1 MMKLNKTI
9 VLFVVLIAALVMSC
23 KEHPVT
29 YQHVAVDS
37 LINIAY
43 QARNYDSIIS
53 LANLHQQEGSL
64 SSIEACYWRGYAYSR
79 MRKMRMAEMEWK
91 NAIAQTIE
99 TDADLAYYAQSAN
112 RLVGLL
118 YLKSDYGEAIRVAL
132 PAIRLLKIKD
142 YTMNNDYSNL
152 LTFMGSCELKLGHS
166 SDAARNFSQAWQ
178 AYQRLTH
185 ANHDIDS
192 YTSSIVGL
200 VTIVDAYIQTG
211 HYQEALDWTVH
222 LDDMLQECRQLP
234 GVRESYLDKQWA
246 RLCLYRASALEG
258 LGKKKEAAQSYKAAL
273 QTQYAKTGDGKVEAS
288 NYLMAAQRW
297 DEAADNLQV
306 MAEQL
311 ATYDF
316 KMSQE
321 TIHTYLLPKYLANVK
336 AHRLDSAIAV
346 GTWICQALDSAI
358 IWQKQDDA
366 AELAT
371 IYETQQK
378 ENELMEQR
386 SNLSDQ
392 RLLTVYITLVL
403 VILGFGLFIFFHH
416 RSAMRL
422 EKAYNELARA
432 NTRAEESSRMK
443 SDFIQQIS
451 HEIRTPLNILS
462 GFTQLLTMPDMKYDK
477 ATLDNIKE
485 QITEN
490 TDRITNL
497 VNKMLELSEAKNHS
511 DIECTDDVTVT
522 QITSD
527 AVNASGISDAGHLT
541 FSMIVSPEAE
551 QVHILTNLQAASRAL
566 AQVLDNARKFT
577 APAESRQHEKLTDHQ
592 QKVVLRISVS
602 SNRLFFSV
610 EDTGIGIPHKE
621 AERIF
626 DEFVQ
631 LDEFYEGTGIGLTV
645 ARSLARR
652 IGGNIMLDTAYI
664 GGSRFVLTLPVNKL
678 AMGAKITKK

>member
-1 MMKLNKTI
+1 MMKLTRTI
-9 VLFVVLIAALVMSC
+9 ILLVALTAVLFMSC
-23 KEHPVT
+23 KEHHVT
-29 YQHVAVDS
+29 HHHVAVDS

-43 QARNYDSIIS
+43 QTRNYDSILS
-53 LANLHQQEGSL
+53 LADLHQQEGTL

-79 MRKMRMAEMEWK
+79 LRKIRMAEIEWK
-91 NAIAQTIE
+91 KAVAHTIE
-99 TDADLAYYAQSAN
+99 TDEDLVFYAQSAN
-112 RLVGLL
+112 RLAGLL
-118 YLKSDYGEAIRVAL
+118 YLKAEYGQVIKVAL
-132 PAIRLLKIKD
+132 PAIQLLKEKD
-142 YTMNNDYSNL
+142 YTTNNDYFNL
-152 LTFMGSCELKLGHS
+152 LTFMGCCELKLDHASG
-166 SDAARNFSQAWQ
+166 AAHNFSQVLKG
-178 AYQRLTH
+178 YQQITQ
-185 ANHDIDS
+185 ANHHIDS

-211 HYQEALDWTVH
+211 HYSEALEWIDH
-222 LDDMLQECRQLP
+222 LDSMLQECRQLP
-234 GVRESYLDKQWA
+234 GVRELYVDKQWA
-246 RLCLYRASALEG
+246 RICLYRASALEG
-258 LGKKKEAAQSYKAAL
+258 LGKKAEAAKAYNLAL
-273 QTQYAKTGDGKVEAS
+273 QTQYAKTGDGKVES
-288 NYLMAAQRW
+288 SSYLMAAHRW

-306 MAEQL
+306 LAAQL

-316 KMSQE
+316 RMTQE
-321 TIHTYLLPKYLANVK
+321 TIHTYLLPKYFANVK
-336 AHRLDSAIAV
+336 ANRLDSAIAV

-358 IWQKQDDA
+358 VWQKHDDA

-386 SNLSDQ
+386 SNLSDM

-403 VILGFGLFIFFHH
+403 VILGFGLFIFFRH
-416 RSAMRL
+416 RAAVRL
-422 EKAYNELARA
+422 EKAYYDLERA
-432 NTRAEESSRMK
+432 NMRAEESSRMK

-462 GFTQLLTMPDMKYDK
+462 GYTQLLAMPDMTYDK

-497 VNKMLELSEAKNHS
+497 VNKMLELSEAKNRS
-511 DIECTDDVTVT
+511 DIECNDDVTPL
-522 QITSD
+522 QI
-527 AVNASGISDAGHLT
+527 AVEAIGISGVDNASHLT
-541 FSMIVSPEAE
+541 FSMIASPECE
-551 QVHILTNLQAASRAL
+551 EVHVQTNLQAAARAL
-566 AQVLDNARKFT
+566 SQVLDNARKFT
-577 APAESRQHEKLTDHQ
+577 IPSESRQHEKPTDHQ

-602 SNRLFFSV
+602 SSRLFFSV

-652 IGGNIMLDTAYI
+652 IGGDIMLDTAYI
-664 GGSRFVLTLPVNKL
+664 GGSRFVLTLPVNK
-678 AMGAKITKK
+678 

>member
-1 MMKLNKTI
+1 MMKLTKTI
-9 VLFVVLIAALVMSC
+9 VLFVVLIAALFTSC
-23 KEHPVT
+23 KEQRVT
-29 YQHVAVDS
+29 PQHVAVDS

-43 QARNYDSIIS
+43 QARNYDSILS
-53 LANLHQQEGSL
+53 LANLHQREGIL
-64 SSIEACYWRGYAYSR
+64 SNIEACYWRGYAYSR
-79 MRKMRMAEMEWK
+79 LRKMRMAEMEWK
-91 NAIAQTIE
+91 NAVAQTIE
-99 TDADLAYYAQSAN
+99 TDDDLAFYAQSAN

-118 YLKSDYGEAIRVAL
+118 YLKADYAEAIRVAL
-132 PAIRLLKIKD
+132 PAIRLLKEKQ
-142 YTMNNDYSNL
+142 YTMNSDYSNL
-152 LTFMGSCELKLGHS
+152 LTFIGSCELKLGHPA
-166 SDAARNFSQAWQ
+166 DAARNFSQAWQ
-178 AYQRLTH
+178 AYQQITK
-185 ANHDIDS
+185 ASHDIDS

-222 LDDMLQECRQLP
+222 LDNMLQECRQLP
-234 GVRESYLDKQWA
+234 GVRESYIDKQWA
-246 RLCLYRASALEG
+246 RVCLYRASALEG
-258 LGKKKEAAQSYKAAL
+258 LGKKREAAQSYQAAL
-273 QTQYAKTGDGKVEAS
+273 QTQYAKTGDGKIEAS
-288 NYLMAAQRW
+288 NYLMEAQRW
-297 DEAADNLQV
+297 NEAADNLQV
-306 MAEQL
+306 MADQL

-316 KMSQE
+316 KMTQE

-346 GTWICQALDSAI
+346 GTWICEALDSAI
-358 IWQKQDDA
+358 VWQKRDDA

-386 SNLSDQ
+386 SSLSDQ

-403 VILGFGLFIFFHH
+403 VILGFGLFIFFRH
-416 RSAMRL
+416 RAAVRL
-422 EKAYNELARA
+422 EKAYYDLERA
-432 NTRAEESSRMK
+432 NIRAEESSRMK

-462 GFTQLLTMPDMKYDK
+462 GFTQLLTMPDMKYDE
-477 ATLDNIKE
+477 A
-485 QITEN
+485 ITEN

-511 DIECTDDVTVT
+511 DIECNDDVTAM
-522 QITSD
+522 QI
-527 AVNASGISDAGHLT
+527 ASEAICASNINDAGHLT
-541 FSMIVSPEAE
+541 FNMTVSPEAE
-551 QVHILTNLQAASRAL
+551 QVRLHTNLQAAARAL
-566 AQVLDNARKFT
+566 EQVLDNARKFT

-602 SNRLFFSV
+602 SSRLFFSV

-652 IGGNIMLDTAYI
+652 IGGDIILDTAYI
-664 GGSRFVLTLPVNKL
+664 GGSRFVLTLPVSNQ
-678 AMGAKITKK
+678 AS

>member
-1 MMKLNKTI
+1 MMKLNKSIILLVALTAM
-9 VLFVVLIAALVMSC
+9 LFSSC
-23 KEHPVT
+23 REHHVA
-29 YQHVAVDS
+29 QHHVAVDS

-43 QARNYDSIIS
+43 QARNYDSILS
-53 LANLHQQEGSL
+53 LADLHQQEGTL
-64 SSIEACYWRGYAYSR
+64 SNIEACYWRGYAYSR
-79 MRKMRMAEMEWK
+79 LRKIRMAEIEWK
-91 NAIAQTIE
+91 RAVAQTIE
-99 TDADLAYYAQSAN
+99 TDEDLIYYAQSAN
-112 RLVGLL
+112 RLTGLL
-118 YLKSDYGEAIRVAL
+118 YLKAEYGEAIQVAL
-132 PAIRLLKIKD
+132 PAIRLLKEKG
-142 YTMNNDYSNL
+142 YTMNNDYFNL
-152 LTFMGSCELKLGHS
+152 LTFIGSCELKLDHPEG
-166 SDAARNFSQAWQ
+166 AANNFVQVWQ
-178 AYQRLTH
+178 AYQQITKTVH
-185 ANHDIDS
+185 SINS

-200 VTIVDAYIQTG
+200 VTIVDAYIQTE
-211 HYQEALDWTVH
+211 HYQEALEWIDR
-222 LDDMLQECRQLP
+222 LDSMLQQCRELP
-234 GVRESYLDKQWA
+234 GVRESYIDKQWA
-246 RLCLYRASALEG
+246 RICLYRASALEG
-258 LGKKKEAAQSYKAAL
+258 LGKKAEA
-273 QTQYAKTGDGKVEAS
+273 
-288 NYLMAAQRW
+288 
-297 DEAADNLQV
+297 
-306 MAEQL
+306 
-311 ATYDF
+311 
-316 KMSQE
+316 
-321 TIHTYLLPKYLANVK
+321 KYFANVK
-336 AHRLDSAIAV
+336 ANRLDSAIAV

-358 IWQKQDDA
+358 VWQKHDDA

-386 SNLSDQ
+386 STLSDM

-403 VILGFGLFIFFHH
+403 VILVFGLFIFFRH
-416 RSAMRL
+416 RAAVRL
-422 EKAYNELARA
+422 EKAYYDLERA
-432 NTRAEESSRMK
+432 NVRAEESSRMK

-511 DIECTDDVTVT
+511 DIECNDEVTAQ
-522 QITSD
+522 QIASE
-527 AVNASGISDAGHLT
+527 AVSASGIDEAGHLT
-541 FSMIVSPEAE
+541 FSIIMSPDVS
-551 QVHILTNLQAASRAL
+551 QVTIHTNLRASARAL
-566 AQVLDNARKFT
+566 SQVLDNARKFT

-602 SNRLFFSV
+602 SDRMFFSV

-652 IGGNIMLDTAYI
+652 IGGDIMLDTAYI
-664 GGSRFVLTLPVNKL
+664 GGSRFVLTLPVNKQ
-678 AMGAKITKK
+678 AS

>member
-1 MMKLNKTI
+1 MKLTRTI
-9 VLFVVLIAALVMSC
+9 ILLVALTAVLFMSC
-23 KEHPVT
+23 KEHHVT
-29 YQHVAVDS
+29 HHHVAVDS

-43 QARNYDSIIS
+43 QTRNYDSILS
-53 LANLHQQEGSL
+53 LADLHQQEGTL

-79 MRKMRMAEMEWK
+79 LRKIRMAEIEWK
-91 NAIAQTIE
+91 KAVAHTIE
-99 TDADLAYYAQSAN
+99 TDEDLVFYAQSAN
-112 RLVGLL
+112 RLAGLL
-118 YLKSDYGEAIRVAL
+118 YLKAEYGQVIKVAL
-132 PAIRLLKIKD
+132 PAIQLLKEKD
-142 YTMNNDYSNL
+142 YTTNNDYFNL
-152 LTFMGSCELKLGHS
+152 LTFMGCCELKLDHASG
-166 SDAARNFSQAWQ
+166 AAHNFSQVSKG
-178 AYQRLTH
+178 YQQITQ
-185 ANHDIDS
+185 ANHHIDS

-211 HYQEALDWTVH
+211 HYSEALEWIDH
-222 LDDMLQECRQLP
+222 LDRMLQECRQLP
-234 GVRESYLDKQWA
+234 GVRESYVDKQWA
-246 RLCLYRASALEG
+246 RICLYRASALEG
-258 LGKKKEAAQSYKAAL
+258 LGKKAEAAKAYQAAL
-273 QTQYAKTGDGKVEAS
+273 KTQYAKTGDGKVEAS
-288 NYLMAAQRW
+288 SYLMTAHRW
-297 DEAADNLQV
+297 NEAADNLQV
-306 MAEQL
+306 LAAQL

-316 KMSQE
+316 RMTQE
-321 TIHTYLLPKYLANVK
+321 TIHTYLLPKYFANVK
-336 AHRLDSAIAV
+336 ANRLDSAIAV

-358 IWQKQDDA
+358 VWQKHDDA

-386 SNLSDQ
+386 SNLSDM

-403 VILGFGLFIFFHH
+403 VILVFGLFIFFRH
-416 RSAMRL
+416 RAAVRL
-422 EKAYNELARA
+422 EKAYYDLERA
-432 NTRAEESSRMK
+432 NMRAEESSRMK

-462 GFTQLLTMPDMKYDK
+462 GYTQLLAMPDMTYDK

-497 VNKMLELSEAKNHS
+497 VNKMLELSEAKNRS
-511 DIECTDDVTVT
+511 DIECNDDVTPL
-522 QITSD
+522 QI
-527 AVNASGISDAGHLT
+527 AVEAIGISGVDNASHLT
-541 FSMIVSPEAE
+541 FSMIASPECE
-551 QVHILTNLQAASRAL
+551 EVHVQTNLQAAARAL
-566 AQVLDNARKFT
+566 SQVLDNARKFT
-577 APAESRQHEKLTDHQ
+577 IPSESRQHEKPTDHQ

-602 SNRLFFSV
+602 SSRLFFSV

-652 IGGNIMLDTAYI
+652 IGGDIMLDTAYI
-664 GGSRFVLTLPVNKL
+664 GGSRFVLTLPVNK
-678 AMGAKITKK
+678 

>member
-1 MMKLNKTI
+1 MMKLTKTI
-9 VLFVVLIAALVMSC
+9 VLFVVLIAVLFTSC
-23 KEHPVT
+23 KEQRVT
-29 YQHVAVDS
+29 PQHVAVDS

-43 QARNYDSIIS
+43 QARNYDSILS
-53 LANLHQQEGSL
+53 LATLHQQEGTL

-79 MRKMRMAEMEWK
+79 LRKMRMAEMEWK
-91 NAIAQTIE
+91 NAVAQTIE
-99 TDADLAYYAQSAN
+99 TDDDLVFYAQSAN
-112 RLVGLL
+112 RLAGLL
-118 YLKSDYGEAIRVAL
+118 YLKADYAEAIRVAL
-132 PAIRLLKIKD
+132 PAIRLLEEKH

-152 LTFMGSCELKLGHS
+152 LTFVGSCELKLGHPA
-166 SDAARNFSQAWQ
+166 DAARNYDQAWQ
-178 AYQRLTH
+178 AYQQITQ
-185 ANHDIDS
+185 ANYNIDS

-211 HYQEALDWTVH
+211 HYQDALDWTTH
-222 LDDMLQECRQLP
+222 LGNMLQQCRQLP
-234 GVRESYLDKQWA
+234 GVRDAYIDKQWA

-258 LGKKKEAAQSYKAAL
+258 LGKKEEAAQSYQLAL

-288 NYLMAAQRW
+288 NYLMEAHRW
-297 DEAADNLQV
+297 NEAADNLQV
-306 MAEQL
+306 MAAQL
-311 ATYDF
+311 AKYDF

-336 AHRLDSAIAV
+336 ANRLDSAIAV
-346 GTWICQALDSAI
+346 GIWICEALDSAI
-358 IWQKQDDA
+358 VWQKRDDA

-378 ENELMEQR
+378 ENELMKQR
-386 SNLSDQ
+386 SSLSDL

-403 VILGFGLFIFFHH
+403 VILGFGLFIFFRH
-416 RSAMRL
+416 RAAVRL
-422 EKAYNELARA
+422 EKAYYDLERA
-432 NTRAEESSRMK
+432 NIRAEESSRMK

-462 GFTQLLTMPDMKYDK
+462 GFTQLLTMPDMKYDE
-477 ATLDNIKE
+477 ATLSNIKD

-511 DIECTDDVTVT
+511 DIECNDEVTAQ
-522 QITSD
+522 QIASE
-527 AVNASGISDAGHLT
+527 AVSASGIDEAGHLT
-541 FSMIVSPEAE
+541 FSMIMSPEAE
-551 QVHILTNLQAASRAL
+551 KVLIQTNLQAAARAL
-566 AQVLDNARKFT
+566 SQVLDNARKFT

-602 SNRLFFSV
+602 TNRMFFSV

-652 IGGNIMLDTAYI
+652 IGGDIMLDTAYI
-664 GGSRFVLTLPVNKL
+664 GGSRFVLTLPVNNQ
-678 AMGAKITKK
+678 TS

>member
-1 MMKLNKTI
+1 MKLTRTI
-9 VLFVVLIAALVMSC
+9 ILLVALTAVLFMSC
-23 KEHPVT
+23 KEHHVT
-29 YQHVAVDS
+29 HHHVAVDS

-43 QARNYDSIIS
+43 QTRNYDSILS
-53 LANLHQQEGSL
+53 LADLHQQEGTL

-79 MRKMRMAEMEWK
+79 LRKIRMAEIEWK
-91 NAIAQTIE
+91 KAVAHTIE
-99 TDADLAYYAQSAN
+99 TDEDLVFYAQSAN
-112 RLVGLL
+112 RLAGLL
-118 YLKSDYGEAIRVAL
+118 YLKAEYGQVIKVAL
-132 PAIRLLKIKD
+132 PAIQLLKEKD
-142 YTMNNDYSNL
+142 YTTNNDYFNL
-152 LTFMGSCELKLGHS
+152 LTFMGCCELKLDHASG
-166 SDAARNFSQAWQ
+166 AAHNFSQVLKG
-178 AYQRLTH
+178 YQQITQ
-185 ANHDIDS
+185 ANHHIDS

-211 HYQEALDWTVH
+211 HYSEALEWIDH
-222 LDDMLQECRQLP
+222 LDSMLQECRQLP
-234 GVRESYLDKQWA
+234 GVRELYVDKQWA
-246 RLCLYRASALEG
+246 RICLYRASALEG
-258 LGKKKEAAQSYKAAL
+258 LGKKAEAAKAYQAAL
-273 QTQYAKTGDGKVEAS
+273 KTQYAKTGDGKVEAS
-288 NYLMAAQRW
+288 SYLMTAHRW
-297 DEAADNLQV
+297 NEAADNLQV
-306 MAEQL
+306 LAAQL

-316 KMSQE
+316 RMTQE
-321 TIHTYLLPKYLANVK
+321 TIHTYLLPKFFANVK
-336 AHRLDSAIAV
+336 ANRLDSAIAV

-358 IWQKQDDA
+358 VWQKHDDA

-386 SNLSDQ
+386 SNLSDM

-403 VILGFGLFIFFHH
+403 VILGFGLFIFFRH
-416 RSAMRL
+416 RAAVRL
-422 EKAYNELARA
+422 EKAYYDLERA
-432 NTRAEESSRMK
+432 NMRAEESSRMK

-462 GFTQLLTMPDMKYDK
+462 GYTQLLAMPDMTYDK

-497 VNKMLELSEAKNHS
+497 VNKMLELSEAKNRS
-511 DIECTDDVTVT
+511 DIECNDDVTPL
-522 QITSD
+522 QI
-527 AVNASGISDAGHLT
+527 AVEAIGISGVDNASHLT
-541 FSMIVSPEAE
+541 FSMIASPECE
-551 QVHILTNLQAASRAL
+551 EVHVQTNLQAAARAL
-566 AQVLDNARKFT
+566 SQVLDNARKFT
-577 APAESRQHEKLTDHQ
+577 IPSESRQHEKPTDHQ

-602 SNRLFFSV
+602 SSRLFFSV

-652 IGGNIMLDTAYI
+652 IGGDIMLDTAYI
-664 GGSRFVLTLPVNKL
+664 GGSRFVLTLPVNK
-678 AMGAKITKK
+678 

>member
-1 MMKLNKTI
+1 MKLTRTI
-9 VLFVVLIAALVMSC
+9 ILLVALTAVLFMSC
-23 KEHPVT
+23 KEHHVT
-29 YQHVAVDS
+29 HHHVAVDS

-43 QARNYDSIIS
+43 QTRNYDSILS
-53 LANLHQQEGSL
+53 LADLHQQEGTL

-79 MRKMRMAEMEWK
+79 LRKIRMAEIEWK
-91 NAIAQTIE
+91 KAVAHTIE
-99 TDADLAYYAQSAN
+99 TDEDLVFYAQSAN
-112 RLVGLL
+112 RLAGLL
-118 YLKSDYGEAIRVAL
+118 YLKAEYGQVIKVAL
-132 PAIRLLKIKD
+132 PAIQLLKEKD
-142 YTMNNDYSNL
+142 YTTNNDYFNL
-152 LTFMGSCELKLGHS
+152 LTFMGCCELKLDHASG
-166 SDAARNFSQAWQ
+166 AAHNFSQVLKG
-178 AYQRLTH
+178 YQQITQ
-185 ANHDIDS
+185 ANHHIDS

-211 HYQEALDWTVH
+211 HYSEALEWIDH
-222 LDDMLQECRQLP
+222 LDSMLQE
-234 GVRESYLDKQWA
+234 A
-246 RLCLYRASALEG
+246 
-258 LGKKKEAAQSYKAAL
+258 EAAKAYQAAL
-273 QTQYAKTGDGKVEAS
+273 KTQYAKTGDGKVEAS
-288 NYLMAAQRW
+288 SYLMTAHRW
-297 DEAADNLQV
+297 NEAADNLQV
-306 MAEQL
+306 LAAQL

-316 KMSQE
+316 RMTQE
-321 TIHTYLLPKYLANVK
+321 TIHTYLLPKYFANVK
-336 AHRLDSAIAV
+336 ANRLDSAIAV

-358 IWQKQDDA
+358 VWQKHDDA

-386 SNLSDQ
+386 SNLSDM

-403 VILGFGLFIFFHH
+403 VILGFGLFIFFRH
-416 RSAMRL
+416 RAAVRL
-422 EKAYNELARA
+422 EKAYYDLERA
-432 NTRAEESSRMK
+432 NMRAEESSRMK

-462 GFTQLLTMPDMKYDK
+462 GYTQLLAMPDMTYDK

-497 VNKMLELSEAKNHS
+497 VNKMLELSEAKNRS
-511 DIECTDDVTVT
+511 DIECNDDVTPL
-522 QITSD
+522 QI
-527 AVNASGISDAGHLT
+527 AVEAIGISGVDNASHLT
-541 FSMIVSPEAE
+541 FSMIASPECE
-551 QVHILTNLQAASRAL
+551 EVHVQTNLQAAARAL
-566 AQVLDNARKFT
+566 SQVLDNARKFT
-577 APAESRQHEKLTDHQ
+577 IPSESRQHEKPTDHQ

-602 SNRLFFSV
+602 SSRLFFSV

-652 IGGNIMLDTAYI
+652 IGGDIMLDTAYI
-664 GGSRFVLTLPVNKL
+664 GGSRFVLTLPVNK
-678 AMGAKITKK
+678 

>member
-1 MMKLNKTI
+1 MIKLTKTI
-9 VLFVVLIAALVMSC
+9 VLFVVLVAALFSSC
-23 KEHPVT
+23 EEQHVT
-29 YQHVAVDS
+29 PQHVAVDS

-43 QARNYDSIIS
+43 QARNYDSILS
-53 LANLHQQEGSL
+53 LANLHQQEGTL

-79 MRKMRMAEMEWK
+79 LRKMRMAEMEWK
-91 NAIAQTIE
+91 NAVAQTIE

-112 RLVGLL
+112 RLAGLL
-118 YLKSDYGEAIRVAL
+118 YLKADYSEAIQVAL
-132 PAIRLLKIKD
+132 PAIRLLKEKN
-142 YTMNNDYSNL
+142 YTTNNDYSNL
-152 LTFMGSCELKLGHS
+152 LTFMGSCELKLGHVEG
-166 SDAARNFSQAWQ
+166 AARNFKQAWQ
-178 AYQRLTH
+178 AYQKSTKT
-185 ANHDIDS
+185 NHDIDS

-200 VTIVDAYIQTG
+200 VTIVEAYVQTA
-211 HYQEALDWTVH
+211 HYQEALDWIVH
-222 LDDMLQECRQLP
+222 LDNMLQECRQLP
-234 GVRESYLDKQWA
+234 GVRESYIDKQWA

-258 LGKKKEAAQSYKAAL
+258 LGKKKEAAQSYQAAL
-273 QTQYAKTGDGKVEAS
+273 QTDYAKTGDGKVEAA
-288 NYLMAAQRW
+288 NYLMAAHRW
-297 DEAADNLQV
+297 SEAADNLQV
-306 MAEQL
+306 MADQL
-311 ATYDF
+311 AIYDF
-316 KMSQE
+316 RMSQE

-336 AHRLDSAIAV
+336 ANRIDSAIAV

-358 IWQKQDDA
+358 IWQKRDDA

-378 ENELMEQR
+378 ETELMEQR

-392 RLLTVYITLVL
+392 RLLTVYLTLVL
-403 VILGFGLFIFFHH
+403 VILGFGLFIFFRH
-416 RSAMRL
+416 RSAVRL

-477 ATLDNIKE
+477 ATITNIKE

-511 DIECTDDVTVT
+511 DIECNDEVTAQ
-522 QITSD
+522 QIASE
-527 AVNASGISDAGHLT
+527 AIGASGINDAGHLT
-541 FSMIVSPEAE
+541 FSMIMSPEAE
-551 QVHILTNLQAASRAL
+551 KVLIQTNLQAAARAL
-566 AQVLDNARKFT
+566 SQVLDNARKFT

-602 SNRLFFSV
+602 ANRMFFSV

-652 IGGNIMLDTAYI
+652 IGGDIMLDTAYI
-664 GGSRFVLTLPVNKL
+664 GGSRFVLTLPVNKQ
-678 AMGAKITKK
+678 AS

>member
-1 MMKLNKTI
+1 MMKLTKTI
-9 VLFVVLIAALVMSC
+9 VPFIVLIAALFISC
-23 KEHPVT
+23 KEQRVT
-29 YQHVAVDS
+29 PQHVAVDS

-43 QARNYDSIIS
+43 QARNYDSILS
-53 LANLHQQEGSL
+53 LATLHQQEGTL
-64 SSIEACYWRGYAYSR
+64 SCIEACYWRGYAYSR
-79 MRKMRMAEMEWK
+79 LRKMRMAEMEWK
-91 NAIAQTIE
+91 NAVAQTIE
-99 TDADLAYYAQSAN
+99 TDDDLVFYAQSAN
-112 RLVGLL
+112 RLAGLL
-118 YLKSDYGEAIRVAL
+118 YLKADYAEVIRVAL
-132 PAIRLLKIKD
+132 PAIRLLEEKH

-152 LTFMGSCELKLGHS
+152 LTFVGSCELKLGHPA
-166 SDAARNFSQAWQ
+166 DAARNYDQAWQ
-178 AYQRLTH
+178 AYQQITQ
-185 ANHDIDS
+185 ANYNIDS

-211 HYQEALDWTVH
+211 HYQDALDWTTH
-222 LDDMLQECRQLP
+222 LGNMLQQCRQLP
-234 GVRESYLDKQWA
+234 GVRDAYIDKQWA
-246 RLCLYRASALEG
+246 RHCLYRASALEG
-258 LGKKKEAAQSYKAAL
+258 LGKKEEAAQSYQLAL

-288 NYLMAAQRW
+288 NYLMAAHRW
-297 DEAADNLQV
+297 NEAADNLQV
-306 MAEQL
+306 LAAQL
-311 ATYDF
+311 AKYDF

-336 AHRLDSAIAV
+336 ANRLDSAIAV
-346 GTWICQALDSAI
+346 GSWICEALDSAI
-358 IWQKQDDA
+358 VWQKRDDA

-378 ENELMEQR
+378 ENELMKQR
-386 SNLSDQ
+386 SSLSDL

-403 VILGFGLFIFFHH
+403 VILGFGLFIFFRH
-416 RSAMRL
+416 RAAVRL
-422 EKAYNELARA
+422 EKAYYDLERA
-432 NTRAEESSRMK
+432 NIRAEESSRMK

-477 ATLDNIKE
+477 ATLDNIKD

-511 DIECTDDVTVT
+511 DIECNDEVTAQ
-522 QITSD
+522 QIASE
-527 AVNASGISDAGHLT
+527 AIGASGINDAGHLT
-541 FSMIVSPEAE
+541 FSMIMSPEAE
-551 QVHILTNLQAASRAL
+551 KVLIQTNLQAAARAL
-566 AQVLDNARKFT
+566 SQVLDNARKFT

-602 SNRLFFSV
+602 ANRMFFSV

-652 IGGNIMLDTAYI
+652 IGGDIMLDTAYI
-664 GGSRFVLTLPVNKL
+664 GGSRFVLTLPVNKEES
-678 AMGAKITKK
+678 

>member
-1 MMKLNKTI
+1 MKLTKTI
-9 VLFVVLIAALVMSC
+9 VLFIVLIAALFISC
-23 KEHPVT
+23 KEQRVT
-29 YQHVAVDS
+29 PQHVAVDS

-43 QARNYDSIIS
+43 QARNYDSILS
-53 LANLHQQEGSL
+53 LATLHQQEGTL
-64 SSIEACYWRGYAYSR
+64 SNIEACYWRGYAYSR
-79 MRKMRMAEMEWK
+79 LRKMRMAEMEWK
-91 NAIAQTIE
+91 NAVAQTIE
-99 TDADLAYYAQSAN
+99 TDDDLVFYAQSAN
-112 RLVGLL
+112 RLAGLL
-118 YLKSDYGEAIRVAL
+118 YLKADYAEVIRVAL
-132 PAIRLLKIKD
+132 PAIRLLKEKN

-152 LTFMGSCELKLGHS
+152 LTFVGSCELKLGHPA
-166 SDAARNFSQAWQ
+166 DAARNYEQAWQ
-178 AYQRLTH
+178 VYQQITQ
-185 ANHDIDS
+185 ANNNIDS

-211 HYQEALDWTVH
+211 HYQEALDWTTH
-222 LDDMLQECRQLP
+222 LGNMLQQCRQLP
-234 GVRESYLDKQWA
+234 GVRDSYIDKQWA

-258 LGKKKEAAQSYKAAL
+258 LGKKREAAQSYQFAL
-273 QTQYAKTGDGKVEAS
+273 QTQYAQTGDGKVEAS
-288 NYLMAAQRW
+288 NYLMAAHRW
-297 DEAADNLQV
+297 NEAADNLQV
-306 MAEQL
+306 MAAQL
-311 ATYDF
+311 AKYDF

-321 TIHTYLLPKYLANVK
+321 AIHTYLLPKYLANVK
-336 AHRLDSAIAV
+336 ANRLDSAIAV
-346 GTWICQALDSAI
+346 GIWICEALDSAI
-358 IWQKQDDA
+358 VWQKRDDA

-378 ENELMEQR
+378 ENELMKQR
-386 SNLSDQ
+386 SSLSDL

-403 VILGFGLFIFFHH
+403 VILGFGLFIFFRH
-416 RSAMRL
+416 RAAVRL
-422 EKAYNELARA
+422 EKAYYDLEHA
-432 NTRAEESSRMK
+432 NIRAEESSRMK

-462 GFTQLLTMPDMKYDK
+462 GFTQLLTMPDITYDK

-485 QITEN
+485 QVTEN

-511 DIECTDDVTVT
+511 DIECNDEVTAQ
-522 QITSD
+522 QIASE
-527 AVNASGISDAGHLT
+527 AIGASGINDAGHLT
-541 FSMIVSPEAE
+541 FSMIMSPEAE
-551 QVHILTNLQAASRAL
+551 KVLIQTNLQAAARAL
-566 AQVLDNARKFT
+566 SLILDNARKFT

-602 SNRLFFSV
+602 TNRMFFSV

-652 IGGNIMLDTAYI
+652 IGGDIMLDTAYI
-664 GGSRFVLTLPVNKL
+664 GGSRFVLTLPVNNQ
-678 AMGAKITKK
+678 AS

>member
-1 MMKLNKTI
+1 MKLTRTI
-9 VLFVVLIAALVMSC
+9 ILLVALTAVLFMSC
-23 KEHPVT
+23 KEHHVT
-29 YQHVAVDS
+29 HHHVAVDS

-43 QARNYDSIIS
+43 QTRNYDSILS
-53 LANLHQQEGSL
+53 LADLHQQEGTL

-79 MRKMRMAEMEWK
+79 LRKIRMAEIEWK
-91 NAIAQTIE
+91 KAVAHTIE
-99 TDADLAYYAQSAN
+99 TDEDLVFYAQSAN
-112 RLVGLL
+112 RLAGLL
-118 YLKSDYGEAIRVAL
+118 YLKAEYGQVIKVAL
-132 PAIRLLKIKD
+132 PAIQLLKEKD
-142 YTMNNDYSNL
+142 YTTNNDYFNL
-152 LTFMGSCELKLGHS
+152 LTFMGCCELKLDHASG
-166 SDAARNFSQAWQ
+166 AAHNFSQVLKG
-178 AYQRLTH
+178 YQLITQT
-185 ANHDIDS
+185 NHHIDS

-211 HYQEALDWTVH
+211 HYSEALEWIDH
-222 LDDMLQECRQLP
+222 LDSMLQECRQLP
-234 GVRESYLDKQWA
+234 GVRELYVDKQWA
-246 RLCLYRASALEG
+246 RICLYRASALEG
-258 LGKKKEAAQSYKAAL
+258 LGKKAEAAKAYQAAL
-273 QTQYAKTGDGKVEAS
+273 KTQYAKTGDGKVEAS
-288 NYLMAAQRW
+288 SYLMTAHRW
-297 DEAADNLQV
+297 NEAADNLQV
-306 MAEQL
+306 LAAQL

-316 KMSQE
+316 RMTQE
-321 TIHTYLLPKYLANVK
+321 TIHTYLLPKYFANVK
-336 AHRLDSAIAV
+336 ANRLDSAIAV

-358 IWQKQDDA
+358 VWQKHDDA

-386 SNLSDQ
+386 SNLSDM

-403 VILGFGLFIFFHH
+403 VILGFGLFIFFRH
-416 RSAMRL
+416 RAAVRL
-422 EKAYNELARA
+422 EKAYYDLERA
-432 NTRAEESSRMK
+432 NMRAEESSRMK

-462 GFTQLLTMPDMKYDK
+462 GYTQLLAMPDMTYDK

-497 VNKMLELSEAKNHS
+497 VNKMLELSEAKNRS
-511 DIECTDDVTVT
+511 DIECNDDVTPL
-522 QITSD
+522 QI
-527 AVNASGISDAGHLT
+527 AVEAIGISGVDNASHLT
-541 FSMIVSPEAE
+541 FSMIASPECE
-551 QVHILTNLQAASRAL
+551 EVHVQTNLQAAARAL
-566 AQVLDNARKFT
+566 SQVLDNARKFT
-577 APAESRQHEKLTDHQ
+577 IPSESRQHEKPTDHQ

-602 SNRLFFSV
+602 SSRLFFSV

-652 IGGNIMLDTAYI
+652 IGGDIMLDTAYI
-664 GGSRFVLTLPVNKL
+664 GGSRFVLTLPVNK
-678 AMGAKITKK
+678 

>member
-1 MMKLNKTI
+1 MMKLTKTI
-9 VLFVVLIAALVMSC
+9 VLFVVLIAVLFTSC
-23 KEHPVT
+23 KEHHVT
-29 YQHVAVDS
+29 QRHVAVDS

-43 QARNYDSIIS
+43 QARNYDSILS
-53 LANLHQQEGSL
+53 LATLHQQEGTL
-64 SSIEACYWRGYAYSR
+64 SCIEACYWRGYAYSR
-79 MRKMRMAEMEWK
+79 LRKMRMAEMEWK
-91 NAIAQTIE
+91 NAVAQTIE
-99 TDADLAYYAQSAN
+99 TDDDLVFYAQSAN
-112 RLVGLL
+112 RLAGLL
-118 YLKSDYGEAIRVAL
+118 YLKADYAEVIRVAL
-132 PAIRLLKIKD
+132 PAIRLLEEKH

-152 LTFMGSCELKLGHS
+152 LTFVGSCELKLGHPA
-166 SDAARNFSQAWQ
+166 DAARNYDQAWQ
-178 AYQRLTH
+178 AYQQITQ
-185 ANHDIDS
+185 ANYNIDS

-211 HYQEALDWTVH
+211 HYQDALDWTTH
-222 LDDMLQECRQLP
+222 LGNMLQQCRQLP
-234 GVRESYLDKQWA
+234 GVRDAYIDKQWA

-258 LGKKKEAAQSYKAAL
+258 LGKKEEAAQSYQLAL

-288 NYLMAAQRW
+288 NYLMEAHRW
-297 DEAADNLQV
+297 NEAADNLQV
-306 MAEQL
+306 MAAQL
-311 ATYDF
+311 AKYDF

-336 AHRLDSAIAV
+336 ANRLDSAIAV
-346 GTWICQALDSAI
+346 GIWICEALDSAI
-358 IWQKQDDA
+358 VWQKRDDA

-378 ENELMEQR
+378 ENELMKQR
-386 SNLSDQ
+386 SSLSDL

-403 VILGFGLFIFFHH
+403 VILGFGLFIFFRH
-416 RSAMRL
+416 RAAVRL
-422 EKAYNELARA
+422 EKAYYDLERA
-432 NTRAEESSRMK
+432 NIRAEESSRMK

-462 GFTQLLTMPDMKYDK
+462 GFTQLLTMPDMKYDE
-477 ATLDNIKE
+477 ATLSNIKD

-511 DIECTDDVTVT
+511 DIECNDEVTAQ
-522 QITSD
+522 QIASE
-527 AVNASGISDAGHLT
+527 AIGASGINEAGHLT
-541 FSMIVSPEAE
+541 FSMIMSPEAE
-551 QVHILTNLQAASRAL
+551 KVLIQTNLQAAARAL
-566 AQVLDNARKFT
+566 SQVRKFT

-602 SNRLFFSV
+602 TNRMFFSV

-652 IGGNIMLDTAYI
+652 IGGDIMLDTAYI
-664 GGSRFVLTLPVNKL
+664 GGSRFVLTLPVNNQ
-678 AMGAKITKK
+678 TS

>member
-1 MMKLNKTI
+1 MMKLTRTI
-9 VLFVVLIAALVMSC
+9 ILLVALTAVLFMSC
-23 KEHPVT
+23 KEHHVT
-29 YQHVAVDS
+29 HHHVAVDS

-43 QARNYDSIIS
+43 QTRNYDSILS
-53 LANLHQQEGSL
+53 LADLHQQEGTL

-79 MRKMRMAEMEWK
+79 LRKIRMAEIEWK
-91 NAIAQTIE
+91 KAVAHTIE
-99 TDADLAYYAQSAN
+99 TDEDLVFYAQSAN
-112 RLVGLL
+112 RLAGLL
-118 YLKSDYGEAIRVAL
+118 YLKAEYGQVIKVAL
-132 PAIRLLKIKD
+132 PAIQLLEEKD
-142 YTMNNDYSNL
+142 YTTNNDYFNL
-152 LTFMGSCELKLGHS
+152 LTFMGCCELKLDHASG
-166 SDAARNFSQAWQ
+166 AAHNFSQVLKG
-178 AYQRLTH
+178 YQQITQ
-185 ANHDIDS
+185 ANHHIDS

-211 HYQEALDWTVH
+211 HYSEALEWIDH
-222 LDDMLQECRQLP
+222 LDSMLQECRQLP
-234 GVRESYLDKQWA
+234 GVRELYVDKQWA
-246 RLCLYRASALEG
+246 RICLYRASALEG
-258 LGKKKEAAQSYKAAL
+258 LGKKAEAAKAYQAAL
-273 QTQYAKTGDGKVEAS
+273 KTQYAKTGDGKVEAS
-288 NYLMAAQRW
+288 SYLMTAHRW
-297 DEAADNLQV
+297 NEAADNLQV
-306 MAEQL
+306 LAAQL

-316 KMSQE
+316 RMTQE
-321 TIHTYLLPKYLANVK
+321 TIHTYLLPKYFANVK
-336 AHRLDSAIAV
+336 ANRLDSAIAV

-358 IWQKQDDA
+358 VWQKHDDA

-386 SNLSDQ
+386 SNLSDM

-403 VILGFGLFIFFHH
+403 VILGFGLFIFFRH
-416 RSAMRL
+416 RAAVRL
-422 EKAYNELARA
+422 EKAYYDLERA
-432 NTRAEESSRMK
+432 NMRAEESSRMK

-462 GFTQLLTMPDMKYDK
+462 GYTQLLAMPDMTYDK

-497 VNKMLELSEAKNHS
+497 VNKMLELSEAKNRS
-511 DIECTDDVTVT
+511 DIECNDDVTPL
-522 QITSD
+522 QI
-527 AVNASGISDAGHLT
+527 AVEAIGISGVDNASHLT
-541 FSMIVSPEAE
+541 FSMIASPECE
-551 QVHILTNLQAASRAL
+551 EVHVQTNLQAAARAL
-566 AQVLDNARKFT
+566 SQVLDNARKFT
-577 APAESRQHEKLTDHQ
+577 IPSESRQHEKPTDHQ

-602 SNRLFFSV
+602 SSRLFFSV

-652 IGGNIMLDTAYI
+652 IGGDIMLDTAYI
-664 GGSRFVLTLPVNKL
+664 GGSRFVLTLPVNK
-678 AMGAKITKK
+678 

>member
-1 MMKLNKTI
+1 MKLTRTI
-9 VLFVVLIAALVMSC
+9 ILLVALTAVLFMSC
-23 KEHPVT
+23 KEHHVT
-29 YQHVAVDS
+29 HHHVAVDS

-43 QARNYDSIIS
+43 QTRNYDSILS
-53 LANLHQQEGSL
+53 LADLHQQEGTL

-79 MRKMRMAEMEWK
+79 LRKIRMAEIEWK
-91 NAIAQTIE
+91 KAVAHTIE
-99 TDADLAYYAQSAN
+99 TDEDLVFYAQSAN
-112 RLVGLL
+112 RLAGLL
-118 YLKSDYGEAIRVAL
+118 YLKAEYGQVIKVAL
-132 PAIRLLKIKD
+132 PAIQLLKEKD
-142 YTMNNDYSNL
+142 YTTNNDYFNL
-152 LTFMGSCELKLGHS
+152 LTFMGCCELKLDHASG
-166 SDAARNFSQAWQ
+166 AAHNFSQVLKG
-178 AYQRLTH
+178 YQQITQ
-185 ANHDIDS
+185 ANHHIDS

-211 HYQEALDWTVH
+211 HYSEALEWIDH
-222 LDDMLQECRQLP
+222 LDSMLQECRQLP
-234 GVRESYLDKQWA
+234 GVRELYVDKQWA
-246 RLCLYRASALEG
+246 RICLYRASALEG
-258 LGKKKEAAQSYKAAL
+258 LGKKAEAAKAYNLAL
-273 QTQYAKTGDGKVEAS
+273 QTQYAKTGDGKVES
-288 NYLMAAQRW
+288 SSYLMAAHRW

-306 MAEQL
+306 LAAQL

-316 KMSQE
+316 RMTQE
-321 TIHTYLLPKYLANVK
+321 TIHTYLLPKYFANVK
-336 AHRLDSAIAV
+336 ANRLDSAIAV

-358 IWQKQDDA
+358 VWQKHDDA
-366 AELAT
+366 GELAT

-386 SNLSDQ
+386 SNLSDM

-403 VILGFGLFIFFHH
+403 VILGFGLFIFFRH
-416 RSAMRL
+416 RAAVRL
-422 EKAYNELARA
+422 EKAYYDLERA
-432 NTRAEESSRMK
+432 NMRAEESSRMK

-462 GFTQLLTMPDMKYDK
+462 GYTQLLAMPDMTYDK

-497 VNKMLELSEAKNHS
+497 VNKMLELSEAKNRS
-511 DIECTDDVTVT
+511 DIECNDDVTPL
-522 QITSD
+522 QI
-527 AVNASGISDAGHLT
+527 AVEAIGISGVDNASHLT
-541 FSMIVSPEAE
+541 FSMIASPECE
-551 QVHILTNLQAASRAL
+551 EVHVQTNLQAAARAL
-566 AQVLDNARKFT
+566 SQVLDNARKFT
-577 APAESRQHEKLTDHQ
+577 IPSESRQHEKPTDHQ

-602 SNRLFFSV
+602 SSRLFFSV

-652 IGGNIMLDTAYI
+652 IGGDIMLDTAYI
-664 GGSRFVLTLPVNKL
+664 GGSRFVLTLPVNK
-678 AMGAKITKK
+678 

>member
-1 MMKLNKTI
+1 MMKLTKTI
-9 VLFVVLIAALVMSC
+9 VLFVVLIAVLFTSC
-23 KEHPVT
+23 KEHHVT
-29 YQHVAVDS
+29 QRHVAVDS

-43 QARNYDSIIS
+43 QARNYDSILS
-53 LANLHQQEGSL
+53 LATLHQQEGTL
-64 SSIEACYWRGYAYSR
+64 SCIEACYWRGYAYSR
-79 MRKMRMAEMEWK
+79 LRKMRMAEMEWK
-91 NAIAQTIE
+91 NAVAQTIE
-99 TDADLAYYAQSAN
+99 TDDDLVFYAQSAN
-112 RLVGLL
+112 RLAGLL
-118 YLKSDYGEAIRVAL
+118 YLKADYAEVIRVAL
-132 PAIRLLKIKD
+132 PAIRLLEEKH

-152 LTFMGSCELKLGHS
+152 LTFVGSCELKLGHPA
-166 SDAARNFSQAWQ
+166 DAARNYDQAWQ
-178 AYQRLTH
+178 AYQQITQ
-185 ANHDIDS
+185 ANYNIDS

-211 HYQEALDWTVH
+211 HYQDALDWTTH
-222 LDDMLQECRQLP
+222 LGNMLQQCRQLP
-234 GVRESYLDKQWA
+234 GVRDAYIDKQWA

-258 LGKKKEAAQSYKAAL
+258 LGKKEEAAQSYQLAL

-288 NYLMAAQRW
+288 NYLMEAHRW
-297 DEAADNLQV
+297 NEAADNLQV
-306 MAEQL
+306 MAAQL
-311 ATYDF
+311 AKYDF

-336 AHRLDSAIAV
+336 ANRLDSAIAV
-346 GTWICQALDSAI
+346 GIWICEALDSAI
-358 IWQKQDDA
+358 VWQKRDDA

-378 ENELMEQR
+378 ENELMKQR
-386 SNLSDQ
+386 SSLSDL

-403 VILGFGLFIFFHH
+403 VILGFGLFIFFRH
-416 RSAMRL
+416 RAAVRL
-422 EKAYNELARA
+422 EKAYYDLERA
-432 NTRAEESSRMK
+432 NIRAEESSRMK

-462 GFTQLLTMPDMKYDK
+462 GFTQLLTMPDMKYDE
-477 ATLDNIKE
+477 ATLSNIKE

-511 DIECTDDVTVT
+511 DIECNDEVTAQ
-522 QITSD
+522 QIASE
-527 AVNASGISDAGHLT
+527 AIGASGINEAGHLT
-541 FSMIVSPEAE
+541 FSMIMSPEAE
-551 QVHILTNLQAASRAL
+551 KVLIQTNLQAAARAL
-566 AQVLDNARKFT
+566 SQVLDNARKFT

-602 SNRLFFSV
+602 ANRMFFSV

-652 IGGNIMLDTAYI
+652 IGGDIMLDTAYI
-664 GGSRFVLTLPVNKL
+664 GGSRFVLTLPVNNQ
-678 AMGAKITKK
+678 TS

>member
-1 MMKLNKTI
+1 MMKLTKTI
-9 VLFVVLIAALVMSC
+9 VLFVVLIAVLFTSC
-23 KEHPVT
+23 KEQRVT
-29 YQHVAVDS
+29 PQHVAVDS

-43 QARNYDSIIS
+43 QARNYDSILS
-53 LANLHQQEGSL
+53 LATLHQQEGTL

-79 MRKMRMAEMEWK
+79 LRKMRMAEMEWK
-91 NAIAQTIE
+91 NAVAQTIE
-99 TDADLAYYAQSAN
+99 TDDDLVFYAQSAN
-112 RLVGLL
+112 RLAGLL
-118 YLKSDYGEAIRVAL
+118 YLKADYAEVIRVAL
-132 PAIRLLKIKD
+132 PAIRLLEEKH

-152 LTFMGSCELKLGHS
+152 LTFVGSCELKLGHPA
-166 SDAARNFSQAWQ
+166 DAARNYDQAWQ
-178 AYQRLTH
+178 AYQQITQ
-185 ANHDIDS
+185 ANYNIDS

-211 HYQEALDWTVH
+211 HYQDALDWTTH
-222 LDDMLQECRQLP
+222 LGNMLQQCRQLP
-234 GVRESYLDKQWA
+234 GVRDAYIDKQWA

-258 LGKKKEAAQSYKAAL
+258 LGKKEEAAQSYQLAL

-288 NYLMAAQRW
+288 NYLMEAHRW
-297 DEAADNLQV
+297 NEAADNLQV
-306 MAEQL
+306 MAAQL
-311 ATYDF
+311 AKYDF

-336 AHRLDSAIAV
+336 ANRLDSAIAV
-346 GTWICQALDSAI
+346 GIWICEALDSAI
-358 IWQKQDDA
+358 VWQKRDDA

-378 ENELMEQR
+378 ENELMKQR
-386 SNLSDQ
+386 SSLSDL

-403 VILGFGLFIFFHH
+403 VILGFGLFIFFRH
-416 RSAMRL
+416 RAAVRL
-422 EKAYNELARA
+422 EKAYYDLERA
-432 NTRAEESSRMK
+432 NIRAEESSRMK

-477 ATLDNIKE
+477 ATLDNIKD

-511 DIECTDDVTVT
+511 DIECNDEVTAQ
-522 QITSD
+522 QIASE
-527 AVNASGISDAGHLT
+527 AIGASGINEAGHLT
-541 FSMIVSPEAE
+541 FSMIMSPEAE
-551 QVHILTNLQAASRAL
+551 KVLIQTNLQAAARAL
-566 AQVLDNARKFT
+566 SQVLDNARKFT

-602 SNRLFFSV
+602 TNRMFFSV

-652 IGGNIMLDTAYI
+652 IGGDIMLDTAYI
-664 GGSRFVLTLPVNKL
+664 GGSRFVLTLPVNNQ
-678 AMGAKITKK
+678 TS

>member
-1 MMKLNKTI
+1 MKLTRTI
-9 VLFVVLIAALVMSC
+9 ILLVALTAVLFMSC
-23 KEHPVT
+23 KEHHVT
-29 YQHVAVDS
+29 HHHVAVDS

-43 QARNYDSIIS
+43 QTRNYDSILS
-53 LANLHQQEGSL
+53 LADLHQQEGTL

-79 MRKMRMAEMEWK
+79 LRKIRMAEIEWK
-91 NAIAQTIE
+91 KAVAHTIE
-99 TDADLAYYAQSAN
+99 TDEDLVFYAQSAN
-112 RLVGLL
+112 RLAGLL
-118 YLKSDYGEAIRVAL
+118 YLKAEYGQVIKVAL
-132 PAIRLLKIKD
+132 PAIQLLKEKD
-142 YTMNNDYSNL
+142 YTTNNDYFNL
-152 LTFMGSCELKLGHS
+152 LTFMGCCELKLDHASG
-166 SDAARNFSQAWQ
+166 AAHNFSQVSKG
-178 AYQRLTH
+178 YQQITQ
-185 ANHDIDS
+185 ANHHIDS

-211 HYQEALDWTVH
+211 HYSEALEWIDH
-222 LDDMLQECRQLP
+222 LDSMLQECRQLP
-234 GVRESYLDKQWA
+234 GVRESYVDKQWA
-246 RLCLYRASALEG
+246 RICLYRASALEG
-258 LGKKKEAAQSYKAAL
+258 LGKKAEAAKAYQAAL
-273 QTQYAKTGDGKVEAS
+273 KTQYAKTGDGKVEAS
-288 NYLMAAQRW
+288 SYLMTAHRW
-297 DEAADNLQV
+297 NEAADNLQV
-306 MAEQL
+306 LAAQL

-316 KMSQE
+316 RMTQE
-321 TIHTYLLPKYLANVK
+321 TIHTYLLPKYFANVK
-336 AHRLDSAIAV
+336 ANRLDSAIAV

-358 IWQKQDDA
+358 VWQKHDDA

-386 SNLSDQ
+386 SNLSDM

-403 VILGFGLFIFFHH
+403 VILGFGLFIFFRH
-416 RSAMRL
+416 RAAVRL
-422 EKAYNELARA
+422 EKAYYDLERA
-432 NTRAEESSRMK
+432 NMRAEESSRMK

-462 GFTQLLTMPDMKYDK
+462 GYTQLLAMPDMTYDK

-497 VNKMLELSEAKNHS
+497 VNKMLELSEAKNRS
-511 DIECTDDVTVT
+511 DIECNDDVTPL
-522 QITSD
+522 QI
-527 AVNASGISDAGHLT
+527 AVEAIGISGVDNASHLT
-541 FSMIVSPEAE
+541 FSMIASPECE
-551 QVHILTNLQAASRAL
+551 EVHVQTNLQAAARAL
-566 AQVLDNARKFT
+566 SQVLDNARKFT
-577 APAESRQHEKLTDHQ
+577 IPSESRQHEKPTDHQ

-602 SNRLFFSV
+602 SSRLFFSV

-652 IGGNIMLDTAYI
+652 IGGDIMLDTAYI
-664 GGSRFVLTLPVNKL
+664 GGSRFVLTLPVNK
-678 AMGAKITKK
+678 

>member
-9 VLFVVLIAALVMSC
+9 LFFVTLAAVLFTSC
-23 KEHPVT
+23 GEHHVT
-29 YQHVAVDS
+29 QRHVTVDS
-37 LINIAY
+37 LINVAY
-43 QARNYDSIIS
+43 QARNYDSILS
-53 LANLHQQEGSL
+53 LADLHQQEGTL
-64 SSIEACYWRGYAYSR
+64 STIEACYWRGYAYSR
-79 MRKMRMAEMEWK
+79 QRKIRMAEIEWK
-91 NAIAQTIE
+91 RAVAQPIE
-99 TDADLAYYAQSAN
+99 SDEDLVYYAQSAN
-112 RLVGLL
+112 RLTGLL
-118 YLKSDYGEAIRVAL
+118 YLKAEYGQAIQVAL
-132 PAIRLLKIKD
+132 PAIQLLKEMG
-142 YTMNNDYSNL
+142 YTKNNDYFNL
-152 LTFMGSCELKLGHS
+152 LTFIGGCELKLDQPEEAANNFAQVWKGFQQITKSIHS
-166 SDAARNFSQAWQ
+166 
-178 AYQRLTH
+178 
-185 ANHDIDS
+185 IDS

-211 HYQEALDWTVH
+211 HYQEALDWTTH
-222 LDDMLQECRQLP
+222 LGNMLQQCRQLP
-234 GVRESYLDKQWA
+234 GVRDSYIDKQWA

-258 LGKKKEAAQSYKAAL
+258 LGKKEEAAQSYQFAL
-273 QTQYAKTGDGKVEAS
+273 QTQYAQTGDGKVEAS
-288 NYLMAAQRW
+288 NYLIAAHRW
-297 DEAADNLQV
+297 NEAADNLQV
-306 MAEQL
+306 MASQL
-311 ATYDF
+311 AKYDF

-336 AHRLDSAIAV
+336 ANRLDSAIAV
-346 GTWICQALDSAI
+346 GSWICEALDSAI
-358 IWQKQDDA
+358 VWQKRDDA

-378 ENELMEQR
+378 ENELMKQR
-386 SNLSDQ
+386 SSLSDL
-392 RLLTVYITLVL
+392 RLLLVYITLVL

-416 RSAMRL
+416 RAAVRL
-422 EKAYNELARA
+422 EKAYYDLERA
-432 NTRAEESSRMK
+432 NVRAEESSRMK

-462 GFTQLLTMPDMKYDK
+462 GFTQLLTMPDITYDK

-485 QITEN
+485 QVTEN

-511 DIECTDDVTVT
+511 DIECNDEVTAQ
-522 QITSD
+522 QIASE
-527 AVNASGISDAGHLT
+527 AIGASGINDAGHLT
-541 FSMIVSPEAE
+541 FSMIMSPEAE
-551 QVHILTNLQAASRAL
+551 KVLIQTNLQAAARAL
-566 AQVLDNARKFT
+566 SQVLDNARKFT

-602 SNRLFFSV
+602 ANRLFFSV

-652 IGGNIMLDTAYI
+652 IGGDIMLDTAYI
-664 GGSRFVLTLPVNKL
+664 GGSRFVLTLPVNKQES
-678 AMGAKITKK
+678 

>member
-1 MMKLNKTI
+1 MMKLTRTI
-9 VLFVVLIAALVMSC
+9 ILLVALTAVLFMSC
-23 KEHPVT
+23 KEHHVT
-29 YQHVAVDS
+29 HHHVAVDS

-43 QARNYDSIIS
+43 QTRNYDSILS
-53 LANLHQQEGSL
+53 LADLHQQEGTL

-79 MRKMRMAEMEWK
+79 LRKIRMAEIEWK
-91 NAIAQTIE
+91 KAVAHTIE
-99 TDADLAYYAQSAN
+99 TDEDLVFYAQSAN
-112 RLVGLL
+112 RLAGLL
-118 YLKSDYGEAIRVAL
+118 YLKAEYGQVIKVAL
-132 PAIRLLKIKD
+132 PAIQLLEEKD
-142 YTMNNDYSNL
+142 YTTNNDYFNL
-152 LTFMGSCELKLGHS
+152 LTFMGCCELKLDHASG
-166 SDAARNFSQAWQ
+166 AAHNFSQVLKG
-178 AYQRLTH
+178 YQQITQ
-185 ANHDIDS
+185 ANHHIDS

-211 HYQEALDWTVH
+211 HYSEALEWIDY
-222 LDDMLQECRQLP
+222 LDSMLQECRQLP
-234 GVRESYLDKQWA
+234 GVRELYVDKQWA
-246 RLCLYRASALEG
+246 RICLYRASALEG
-258 LGKKKEAAQSYKAAL
+258 LGKKAEAAKAYQAAL
-273 QTQYAKTGDGKVEAS
+273 KTQYAKTGDGKVEAS
-288 NYLMAAQRW
+288 SYLMTAHRW
-297 DEAADNLQV
+297 NEAADNLQV
-306 MAEQL
+306 LAAQL

-316 KMSQE
+316 RMTQE
-321 TIHTYLLPKYLANVK
+321 TIHTYLLPKYFANVK
-336 AHRLDSAIAV
+336 ANRLDSAIAV

-358 IWQKQDDA
+358 VWQKHDDA

-386 SNLSDQ
+386 SNLSDM

-403 VILGFGLFIFFHH
+403 VILGFGLFIFFRH
-416 RSAMRL
+416 RAAVRL
-422 EKAYNELARA
+422 EKAYYDLERA
-432 NTRAEESSRMK
+432 NMRAEESSRMK

-462 GFTQLLTMPDMKYDK
+462 GYTQLLAMPDMTYDK

-497 VNKMLELSEAKNHS
+497 VNKMLELSEAKNRS
-511 DIECTDDVTVT
+511 DIECNDDVTPL
-522 QITSD
+522 QI
-527 AVNASGISDAGHLT
+527 AVEAIGISGVDNASHLT
-541 FSMIVSPEAE
+541 FSMIASPECE
-551 QVHILTNLQAASRAL
+551 EVHVQTNLQAAARAL
-566 AQVLDNARKFT
+566 SQVLDNARKFT
-577 APAESRQHEKLTDHQ
+577 IPSESRQHEKPTDHQ

-602 SNRLFFSV
+602 SSRLFFSV

-652 IGGNIMLDTAYI
+652 IGGDIMLDTAYI
-664 GGSRFVLTLPVNKL
+664 GGSRFVLTLPVNK
-678 AMGAKITKK
+678 